1 MERSFLFKRNEKNY
15 ECSLL
20 VEPGNLSAEQLIANE
35 LVEAKKAKQERKQK
49 KKDKKRRKKN
59 KVAAPIDAT
68 DILGK

>member
-1 MERSFLFKRNEKNY
+1 M
-15 ECSLL
+15 L
-20 VEPGNLSAEQLIANE
+20 VEPGNLSAEQLIADE

>member
-1 MERSFLFKRNEKNY
+1 M
-15 ECSLL
+15 L
-20 VEPGNLSAEQLIANE
+20 VEPGNLSAEQLIADE

-59 KVAAPIDAT
+59 KVVAPIDAT